1 MDVGSDASVV
11 ETLERVWDFVRQ
23 RDDAWNIPPEE
34 GRFLHTAALATGAAR
49 MLELGTSYGYSTLWL
64 AWAARK
70 NHGRLITIDKEQRK
84 RDQAMEHLRQA
95 DLDGVV
101 VARVGP
107 ITDVL
112 TELEG
117 PFDFAFIDADKGPTR
132 QYIDLLLD
140 KLTDRAV
147 ILIDNVISHP
157 EAFGDALDYIR
168 SHPSLWAITV
178 PVGHGVELLVKVGA
192 KAK

>member
-1 MDVGSDASVV
+1 MDVDSNAVVV
-11 ETLERVWDFVRQ
+11 ETLERVWGFVKQ

-34 GRFLHTAALATGAAR
+34 GRFLHTTALATGAAR
-49 MLELGTSYGYSTLWL
+49 LLELGTSYGYSTLWL

-70 NHGRLITIDKEQRK
+70 NYGRLITIDKEQRK

-95 DLDGVV
+95 DLEGVV
-101 VARVGP
+101 VARVGQ

-112 TELEG
+112 TELDG
-117 PFDFAFIDADKGPTR
+117 PFDFAFIDADKEPTR

-140 KLTDRAV
+140 KLTDRAT

-157 EAFGDALDYIR
+157 EAFGDSLEYIR
-168 SHPSLWAITV
+168 SHPSLWAMTV
-178 PVGHGVELLVKVGA
+178 PVGHGVELLVKVETESR
-192 KAK
+192 

>member
-1 MDVGSDASVV
+1 MDVDSDGLVV
-11 ETLERVWDFVRQ
+11 ETLERVWDFVKQ

-34 GRFLHTAALATGAAR
+34 GRFLHTTALATGAAR
-49 MLELGTSYGYSTLWL
+49 LLELGTSYGYSTLWL

-84 RDQAMEHLRQA
+84 RDQAMEHLGQA
-95 DLDGVV
+95 GLDGVV

-107 ITDVL
+107 IADVL

-117 PFDFAFIDADKGPTR
+117 PFDFAFIDADKEPTG

-140 KLTDRAV
+140 KLTDRAT

-157 EAFGDALDYIR
+157 EAFGDSLEYIR

-192 KAK
+192 KSN